1 MTDKP
6 ADQRK
11 QFISSLVRGDL
22 GLILDTDIFMR
33 TTRGQTEAL
42 ERRRELP
49 HRLRMLLMLIDGR
62 RSVND
67 FRVAMTNYRS
77 LDESLDML
85 MKMSYIERLPQR
97 IDDF

>member
-33 TTRGQTEAL
+33 TTRGQAEAL

-62 RSVND
+62 RTVGD
-67 FRVAMTNYRS
+67 FRAAMSNFRS

-85 MKMSYIERLPQR
+85 MKMSFIERLPQR
-97 IDDF
+97 VDE